1 MGRCVLIWRFNM
13 ISSVSFN
20 GLQPNSSAKDLY
32 GAPQRFQRT
41 TPYAPDAPEKKKS
54 GVGKKIAIGVGIA
67 AAVATALALLAKKG
81 KLDPKVLGDDA
92 GKLAQYTE
100 TVKKGL
106 KAAGDFIA
114 DKSIAAWNAVKNLI
128 PKKAEAPTPPA
139 A

>member
-1 MGRCVLIWRFNM
+1 M

-32 GAPQRFQRT
+32 GTPQRFQRT
-41 TPYAPDAPEKKKS
+41 TPYAPDAPETKKS

-81 KLDPKVLGDDA
+81 KLDPKTLEEGA
-92 GKLAQYTE
+92 NFLQKGWEGA
-100 TVKKGL
+100 KKGM

-128 PKKAEAPTPPA
+128 PKKAETPA